1 MAVTAAMNLD
11 VIERALAITGAMHE
25 AAAQQDWRAVAA
37 LEAERAVL
45 LQGPL
50 PADHMALK
58 SVKAMLAIDAMT
70 KTRAREARDNL

>member
-1 MAVTAAMNLD
+1 MSLD
-11 VIERALAITGAMHE
+11 AIERALAITGAMHE
-25 AAAQQDWRAVAA
+25 AASRQDWRAVAA
-37 LEAERAVL
+37 LEAERAAL

-50 PADHMALK
+50 SAADATLK

>member
-1 MAVTAAMNLD
+1 MSLD

-25 AAAQQDWRAVAA
+25 DWRAVVV
-37 LEAERAVL
+37 LEIERAAL

-50 PADHMALK
+50 PADDATLK
-58 SVKAMLAIDAMT
+58 SIKAMLAIDAMT

>member
-1 MAVTAAMNLD
+1 MSLD
-11 VIERALAITGAMHE
+11 GIERALAITGAMHE
-25 AAAQQDWRAVAA
+25 AASRQDWRAVAA
-37 LEAERAVL
+37 LEAERAAL

-50 PADHMALK
+50 PADDATLK

>member
-1 MAVTAAMNLD
+1 MSVD

-25 AAAQQDWRAVAA
+25 AAARQEWTAVTA
-37 LEAERAVL
+37 LEAERATL

-50 PADHMALK
+50 PADHTTLK
-58 SVKAMLAIDAMT
+58 SIKAMLAIDAMT